1 VNAAQDRDLTS
12 RLTDPRE
19 VAPGIWWFPLCLE
32 LSLLGRDVHLHN
44 SPYLILGADKALM
57 WDSGDPSAWDE
68 LEPALDALLDGRPL
82 DYVAISHSELPH
94 SGNVHR
100 LFSKFP
106 GLRALGETRDYPL
119 LFPDYVDRFV
129 AHGIERPIDLGGLRF
144 ELLPAVIKDLPHT
157 QWGYEAS
164 NQVLFTTDAFAYSH
178 HPPLEDDD
186 RPVHLPHECARFVS
200 EIGQPP
206 GPEQVVW
213 ITRAALYWARF
224 LRMAQFRPMF
234 DDLVA
239 RHPTRMIAPA
249 HGALIDDMT
258 VLPVIWDALD
268 LAYDP
273 EAGVAA
279 AAAEARTS

>member
-1 VNAAQDRDLTS
+1 
-12 RLTDPRE
+12 
-19 VAPGIWWFPLCLE
+19 
-32 LSLLGRDVHLHN
+32 
-44 SPYLILGADKALM
+44 
-57 WDSGDPSAWDE
+57 
-68 LEPALDALLDGRPL
+68 
-82 DYVAISHSELPH
+82 
-94 SGNVHR
+94 
-100 LFSKFP
+100 
-106 GLRALGETRDYPL
+106 
-119 LFPDYVDRFV
+119 
-129 AHGIERPIDLGGLRF
+129 
-144 ELLPAVIKDLPHT
+144 
-157 QWGYEAS
+157 
-164 NQVLFTTDAFAYSH
+164 
-178 HPPLEDDD
+178 LEDDD